1 MTMPRKS
8 LRTLAAGFAAGAV
21 LLAAPAAVAIAAV
34 DPGGSG
40 GCPCPGT
47 GGPGGTGAPGT
58 TVSGTAHSAPGA
70 VAGTQPGQT
79 VKASTPGAGQGKP

>member
-8 LRTLAAGFAAGAV
+8 LRTAAGLAVGAL
-21 LLAAPAAVAIAAV
+21 LLAAPAAPAFAAV

-47 GGPGGTGAPGT
+47 GPGGTGAPGA
-58 TVSGTAHSAPGA
+58 TVSGAAHSAPGA

-79 VKASTPGAGQGKP
+79 VKASTPGAGQGQP